1 MFKIP
6 RLKYPTALCFEP
18 IQLCNAQC
26 TMCPYTTLQ
35 HEEGYRG
42 KSMSTDQIN
51 HILEQFGHLIKKYS
65 FEKNI
70 AKLYIKWH

>member
-6 RLKYPTALCFEP
+6 RLKYPTSICFEP

-35 HEEGYRG
+35 HEEGYKG
-42 KSMSTDQIN
+42 KQMNENMVNDI
-51 HILEQFGHLIKKYS
+51 
-65 FEKNI
+65 
-70 AKLYIKWH
+70 